1 MGILV
6 ERTIR
11 RKNEMVYFP
20 HIGQEFRQGLTQ
32 VSQYATLTGLEGLRR
47 GRYMEV
53 KPFAIAGRSEI
64 GARGAA
70 EGETETLNDLGL
82 DFKYSITSNLTLD
95 ATVNP
100 DFAQVEADN
109 VQINLTRFS
118 LFFPE
123 KREFFLERAGLFD
136 FGDAEE
142 TQVFFSR
149 RIGITNDIVGG
160 GRLTGQAG
168 PVSVGA
174 LSLYTD
180 DAAGPRGGTIPG
192 GLNSVLRLRADP
204 FPRTTVGGIV
214 TSLDTKDGA
223 NRVAGGDVQ
232 VRFGGSSF
240 VQGWVARSSS
250 TVDASAS
257 SPGSS
262 ATALSV
268 VGDLRNSLVS
278 VGAGYARIPE
288 AFDPALGFVRRRD
301 MRRAGGSV
309 AVFPRFETSRWARQL
324 LAVLYG
330 AHIAGLDGVKQST
343 VLYSRN
349 MLTFQTGDR
358 AVLTLRR
365 RSEALQAPVRIQ
377 GRELA
382 AGDYAFQPGRA
393 APQHER
399 QPPFLGTG
407 RVLGGTVLGRHAHR
421 AVGWV
426 DVEDRT
432 VPHDQRRLHLERSQP
447 SRRRRRLHHAPLRRH
462 GSGRGEPLTLR
473 QRPRPVRRRLQRGAG
488 QRAHQLD
495 PHAGE
500 RPLRGVRHGVSAG
513 RPAGPADRALA
524 APDGGGEGDVP
535 EGVLR
540 VHRTSRGCRP
550 GVFSCFFRQEPSACS
565 PVRSVQGIPWV
576 TRGRPCEPGH
586 RVGAKGRTA
595 CLSEATRD
603 LRSRVVEH
611 ASSRSSWRPAPL
623 APCLHGRFRFNR
635 TPEPAAGLSQAL
647 PDVSVNAG
655 TSDTVD
661 VWEYFIDPRRRRV
674 SFTAESSNTGVA
686 TVAVYGS
693 SVVVHG
699 VAQGRVTITVTATDD
714 EGLAASAN
722 FEAEVKGFDWN
733 ILVELYESTG
743 GSMWRYQFNWLTD
756 EPLDTWY
763 GVRVDLGARVVA
775 LSLAN
780 NRLQGSLPPSLGELA
795 GLYWLSLPGNE
806 LSGPIPSALFGLSG
820 LSNLDLADN
829 EFVGT
834 ISEQIA
840 DLSNLNSLNL
850 SANRL
855 TGRIPPELGEMTEL
869 SGLGLWDNELSGPIP
884 AALANLSGLTTLYLG
899 GNRLSGPIP
908 PELGSLA
915 GLLWLSLRDNRL
927 SGPIPAALAEARQLR
942 ELDLSGNELTGSI
955 PAEFGE
961 LRGLSLLALSGN
973 TLSGPIPGELGA
985 MRYLNVLDLS
995 DNQLEG
1001 SIPAELAALWDLAVL
1016 QLSGNSLAGAIP
1028 PALGD
1033 LRNLEELYLG
1043 DNDLTGPLPPELGN
1057 LRRLELLDL
1066 RGNTRLS
1073 GEIPAAWAGL
1083 GRLETL
1089 ATHDTGLC
1097 APADPVV
1104 QDWLEGVTNQRLASC
1119 GSWDAYLVQTV
1130 QSREYPV
1137 PLVAGSDCAVACV
1150 PDRAAH
1156 HGGGSPARAS
1166 HLLPG
1171 WCRVAPGGDPGQVH
1185 PGAHRHRRGFAGQV
1199 GQRRCSRVGGA
1210 AGARDG
1216 DRNRPRGDAR
1226 SLAGRD
1232 EADPRER
1239 PPAGP
1244 GG

>member
-1 MGILV
+1 MRARAARWC
-6 ERTIR
+6 ERTNSMFER
-11 RKNEMVYFP
+11 SDPRPSKP
-20 HIGQEFRQGLTQ
+20 G
-32 VSQYATLTGLEGLRR
+32 R
-47 GRYMEV
+47 G
-53 KPFAIAGRSEI
+53 
-64 GARGAA
+64 
-70 EGETETLNDLGL
+70 
-82 DFKYSITSNLTLD
+82 
-95 ATVNP
+95 
-100 DFAQVEADN
+100 
-109 VQINLTRFS
+109 TR
-118 LFFPE
+118 
-123 KREFFLERAGLFD
+123 
-136 FGDAEE
+136 
-142 TQVFFSR
+142 V
-149 RIGITNDIVGG
+149 I
-160 GRLTGQAG
+160 
-168 PVSVGA
+168 PV
-174 LSLYTD
+174 
-180 DAAGPRGGTIPG
+180 I
-192 GLNSVLRLRADP
+192 
-204 FPRTTVGGIV
+204 
-214 TSLDTKDGA
+214 
-223 NRVAGGDVQ
+223 
-232 VRFGGSSF
+232 
-240 VQGWVARSSS
+240 
-250 TVDASAS
+250 
-257 SPGSS
+257 
-262 ATALSV
+262 
-268 VGDLRNSLVS
+268 
-278 VGAGYARIPE
+278 
-288 AFDPALGFVRRRD
+288 
-301 MRRAGGSV
+301 
-309 AVFPRFETSRWARQL
+309 
-324 LAVLYG
+324 
-330 AHIAGLDGVKQST
+330 
-343 VLYSRN
+343 
-349 MLTFQTGDR
+349 
-358 AVLTLRR
+358 
-365 RSEALQAPVRIQ
+365 
-377 GRELA
+377 LA
-382 AGDYAFQPGRA
+382 AGALWLPACMDDSGSIE
-393 APQHER
+393 PQNR
-399 QPPFLGTG
+399 PP
-407 RVLGGTVLGRHAHR
+407 V
-421 AVGWV
+421 
-426 DVEDRT
+426 
-432 VPHDQRRLHLERSQP
+432 
-447 SRRRRRLHHAPLRRH
+447 
-462 GSGRGEPLTLR
+462 
-473 QRPRPVRRRLQRGAG
+473 
-488 QRAHQLD
+488 
-495 PHAGE
+495 
-500 RPLRGVRHGVSAG
+500 
-513 RPAGPADRALA
+513 
-524 APDGGGEGDVP
+524 
-535 EGVLR
+535 
-540 VHRTSRGCRP
+540 
-550 GVFSCFFRQEPSACS
+550 
-565 PVRSVQGIPWV
+565 
-576 TRGRPCEPGH
+576 
-586 RVGAKGRTA
+586 
-595 CLSEATRD
+595 
-603 LRSRVVEH
+603 
-611 ASSRSSWRPAPL
+611 
-623 APCLHGRFRFNR
+623 
-635 TPEPAAGLSQAL
+635 LSQAL

-661 VWEYFIDPRRRRV
+661 VWEYFIDPDGDAL

-1066 RGNTRLS
+1066 RGNMRLS

-1137 PLVAGSDCAVACV
+1137 PLVAGSDALLRVFPTALRTTEAGLPPVRATFYLDGVESHQVEIPGKSTPVPTAIDESSLDKSANADVPGSVVQPGLEMVIEIDPGGTLDPSLGVTRRIPENGRLPVRVVDISNLDFTLIPFLWSEEPDSAILGLVEEMAENPESHQMFALMRTLLPVPEITASKREPVWTSTNVASELYAEIAAIRVMEQGSRSAGLSRYVGMMSGAVEGGRETVWGDGRLAFVIPDDTVFAQTIGVLTGLPFARCGEAHPDPFYPYEDGSIGAWGYDIRVGELV
-1150 PDRAAH
+1150 PPATPDLMSQCGFPRWISDYHYAKAVRFRRGGAGAREAGSGAATRSLLLWGGMDARGTPYLEPAFVADVPRPSLPRGSGH
-1156 HGGGSPARAS
+1156 EITGRTASGEALFSLRFGMAEAVDGGGGS
-1166 HLLPG
+1166 
-1171 WCRVAPGGDPGQVH
+1171 
-1185 PGAHRHRRGFAGQV
+1185 FAFAIPV
-1199 GQRRCSRVGGA
+1199 EPDWA
-1210 AGARDG
+1210 EK
-1216 DRNRPRGDAR
+1216 
-1226 SLAGRD
+1226 LAVVTLS
-1232 EADPRER
+1232 
-1239 PPAGP
+1239 GP
-1244 GG
+1244 GGNATLDMDTDRPMVILRNPRTGRVRGILRGSPVETPGDAGGRGLRFPLRGLEVLTSRGIPDAAAWRRQ